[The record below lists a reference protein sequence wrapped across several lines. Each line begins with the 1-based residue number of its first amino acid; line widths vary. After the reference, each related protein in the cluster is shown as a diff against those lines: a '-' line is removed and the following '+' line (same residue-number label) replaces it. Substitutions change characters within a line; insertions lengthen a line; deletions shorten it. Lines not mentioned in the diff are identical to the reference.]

1 MVSFFLTLVFVKIDY
16 DNLVSMLCFDCF
28 MVEKNKNIDAT
39 RLCREGKGEG
49 NCELMG
55 RVEPINTFF
64 LGLSLSLCDSIKYY

>member
-1 MVSFFLTLVFVKIDY
+1 
-16 DNLVSMLCFDCF
+16 

-64 LGLSLSLCDSIKYY
+64 LGLSLSPCDSIKYY